1 MSNLNE
7 KVAKGA
13 VWMNLKEELEIL
25 RGEPIKV
32 FTGDPMDI
40 PCIETSDSEKLCKH
54 PVVSVQM
61 ITYNHEPYIR
71 QAIEG
76 VMMQKTGFEFE
87 LVIGEDCSQDKT
99 REICFEYQ
107 KRYPEKIR
115 VLWAE
120 VNVNK
125 LGGNGR
131 RTRAHCRGEFIAYC
145 EGDDYWTDPLKLQK
159 QVDAMRRNPSVGICF
174 GVANITELN
183 GTKTT
188 PWDGSA
194 FKPGFMKGMDFFRL
208 NCLGRPDRKWAGS
221 EWFIMTQTVMLRKS
235 VLAEARRRY
244 EVFSW
249 KLCMGD
255 ATTWLGVS
263 SLSDA
268 YYIAEPLA
276 VYRRVSTGACT
287 ANGLRVIRDAILVR
301 FYYSVVVLG
310 ASFDEAL
317 RYWRD
322 ALMIAWINQLKALRG
337 LRQIYL
343 AWKIVTAPSLRSL
356 LVRPK
361 GLPALMLA
369 AIGLL
374 NRLTA
379 FIPIRIV
386 MKLHRNKGLSLTS
399 A

>member
-1 MSNLNE
+1 
-7 KVAKGA
+7 
-13 VWMNLKEELEIL
+13 
-25 RGEPIKV
+25 
-32 FTGDPMDI
+32 MDI
-40 PCIETSDSEKLCKH
+40 PCIETSDMERLCRH
-54 PVVSVQM
+54 PVVSVYM
-61 ITYNHEPYIR
+61 ITYNHESYIR

-76 VMMQKTGFEFE
+76 VMMQKTDFEFE
-87 LVIGEDCSQDKT
+87 LVIGEDCSQDAT

-107 KRYPEKIR
+107 KRYPDKIR
-115 VLWAE
+115 VLWWHE
-120 VNVNK
+120 NVSK
-125 LGGNGR
+125 LGGNGW
-131 RTRAHCRGEFIAYC
+131 RTEAHCRGKFIATC
-145 EGDDYWTDPLKLQK
+145 EGDDYWIDPLKLQK
-159 QVDAMRRNPSVGICF
+159 QVDVMRTNPTVGICF

-194 FKPGFMKGMDFFRL
+194 FKPGLMKGMDFFRL

-235 VLAEARRRY
+235 VLDEARRQY

-255 ATTWLGVS
+255 ATMWLGLS

-322 ALMIAWINQLKALRG
+322 ALAIAWINQLKGLRG
-337 LRQIYL
+337 LRQIRL
-343 AWKIVTAPSLRSL
+343 AWRIPLVPCLRNIL
-356 LVRPK
+356 FRTM
-361 GLPALMLA
+361 GLPAWVLA
-369 AIGLL
+369 TIGML
-374 NRLTA
+374 NRVTA
-379 FIPIRIV
+379 FVPIRII
-386 MKLHRNKGLSLTS
+386 MKMHRKVEL

>member
-1 MSNLNE
+1 MS
-7 KVAKGA
+7 K
-13 VWMNLKEELEIL
+13 
-25 RGEPIKV
+25 
-32 FTGDPMDI
+32 F
-40 PCIETSDSEKLCKH
+40 
-54 PVVSVQM
+54 
-61 ITYNHEPYIR
+61 
-71 QAIEG
+71 
-76 VMMQKTGFEFE
+76 
-87 LVIGEDCSQDKT
+87 
-99 REICFEYQ
+99 
-107 KRYPEKIR
+107 
-115 VLWAE
+115 
-120 VNVNK
+120 
-125 LGGNGR
+125 GGNGR
-131 RTRAHCRGEFIAYC
+131 RTRSRCRGEYIAYC
-145 EGDDYWTDPLKLQK
+145 EGDDFWTDPLKLQK
-159 QVDAMRRNPSVGICF
+159 QVNAMRVNPSVGICF
-174 GVANITELN
+174 GIANITELN
-183 GTKTT
+183 GTKTV

-194 FKPGFMKGMDFFRL
+194 FTLGLIPGKEFFRL
-208 NCLGRPDRKWAGS
+208 NCLGRADRQWAGS

-235 VLAEARRRY
+235 VLDEARRKY

-310 ASFDEAL
+310 ASFDKAL

-322 ALMIAWINQLKALRG
+322 ALIIAWINQLKALRG
-337 LRQIYL
+337 LRQICL
-343 AWKIVTAPSLRSL
+343 AWKIVTDPSLRSL

-361 GLPALMLA
+361 VLLALMLA

-386 MKLHRNKGLSLTS
+386 MKLHRNSGMNLTS